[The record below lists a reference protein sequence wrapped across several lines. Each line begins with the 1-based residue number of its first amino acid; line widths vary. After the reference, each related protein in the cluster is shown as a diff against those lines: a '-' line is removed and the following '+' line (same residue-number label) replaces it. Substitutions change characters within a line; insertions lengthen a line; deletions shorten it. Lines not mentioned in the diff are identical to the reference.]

1 MAEEKD
7 QIKVPQKDTR
17 RGARVHAAL
26 LTTAK
31 DGEWHKLLEMGFS
44 TAEQTARAWNG
55 PYNPWELGY
64 TVGAKADGT
73 MVSYLWGRWIGSEN

>member
-1 MAEEKD
+1 MADEKD

-26 LTTAK
+26 LTTSR
-31 DGEWHKLLEMGFS
+31 DGDWHKILEMGFS

-55 PYNPWELGY
+55 PNEPWELGY
-64 TVGAKADGT
+64 TVGTGQDGSL
-73 MVSYLWGRWIGSEN
+73 VSYLWARWTGE